1 MTDLLGPASS
11 GAVTSRPADGRTFG
25 SADTWF
31 QDCTS
36 AAAGDGTDILS
47 AWLNAML
54 ANLRGAIRGM
64 GISETANGDALLRDA
79 LFAARLRR
87 VAAGGSANALT
98 AVFSP
103 PFKALSATVSF
114 LVSSATANAA
124 GNMTINVD
132 SLGAKR
138 IYLDGANPPA
148 GLFGPGKYVLLTYD
162 DGAFHVVGSPAAAS
176 SDDSAYVTYPVARA
190 RLPIFPEVL
199 TSTRA
204 FGVLAPEAGT
214 VRLPAGVSWLHRGI
228 YELTS
233 ELTDFATAAS
243 KTYHLRWRASSGWA
257 LRDLSASDYNGAG
270 RAETDAYFDSDFDD
284 MLVARVVTD
293 ASNVATITNLRNSNR
308 LSDRKEIN
316 LEVANALNWTALS
329 NSGMT
334 LSWARTPMI
343 AEAVMQTI
351 KHQEDDVNGVPSST
365 AGAGSLKM
373 MAVRRGTVSRYGCGN
388 VDYAYNDTADNLGHL
403 TFVWTCGAF

>member
-11 GAVTSRPADGRTFG
+11 GATTSRPADGRTFG

-36 AAAGDGTDILS
+36 ASAGDGTDILS

-79 LFAARLRR
+79 IFAARLRR

-103 PFKALSATVSF
+103 PFKAYSTTVSF
-114 LVSSATANAA
+114 LVSSALANAA
-124 GNMTINVD
+124 GGMTINVD
-132 SLGAKR
+132 SLGATPIKMEGG
-138 IYLDGANPPA
+138 DPPA

-162 DGAFHVVGSPAAAS
+162 DGAFHVVGAPS
-176 SDDSAYVTYPVARA
+176 SAVDDSGYVTYPAARA

-199 TSTRA
+199 TSTHT
-204 FGVLAPEAGT
+204 FGILSPEAGT

-233 ELTDFATAAS
+233 ELTDFATVGS
-243 KTYHLRWRASSGWA
+243 KTYHLRWDATSGWA
-257 LRDLSASDYNGAG
+257 LKDLASGAYNGAG
-270 RAETDAYFDSDFDD
+270 RTEDDAYFDSDFDD
-284 MLVARVVTD
+284 MLVARIVTD
-293 ASNVATITNLRNSNR
+293 GSNVATITNLRNSNR
-308 LSDRKEIN
+308 MSDRQEIN
-316 LEVANALNWTALS
+316 KQVSNALNWTSLA
-329 NSGMT
+329 NSG
-334 LSWARTPMI
+334 LSLNWARSPMI

-351 KHQEDDVNGVPSST
+351 KHQEDDVNGVAAST

-373 MAVRRGTVSRYGCGN
+373 MAVRRGAVSRYGCGN